1 MSKIKREV
9 FTYKQRFIFLS
20 IIPLYFMLI
29 GFCIQSPKEIFLG
42 LGKIISAP
50 DLLITDYFAVGGV
63 GAALINAGILALFV
77 LIIHYFVKVD
87 FDGHTI
93 TSCCM
98 MFGFSLF
105 GKNIANI
112 WFILLGVLAYTKIHR
127 VSSKKYL
134 YIGFYGTCLS
144 PIITQIM
151 YVTYLEDWQ
160 QLLISIFIGFV
171 IGYVLVPIA
180 THTLAVHKGY
190 SLYNIGFAAGIIAT
204 IIASILK
211 SFGISIESRLIWTS
225 EYTELFSVVLL
236 LFFTFIMLCA
246 LFMGKDKLKEEYKL
260 LLKESGFRG
269 KDFINRY
276 SDYTIF
282 FNMAINGVVSTL
294 FVLAVGGVLNGPII
308 GSIFTIVGF
317 SANGKHIR
325 NILPIM
331 FGVYIASLMKLWVIN
346 EPAPLMTL
354 ILSTTLAPIAG
365 EFGILAGIL
374 AGFLHSSVVLNVGVV
389 YSGINLYNNGFAG
402 GLVALFLV
410 PVIEAL
416 IERKKTRK

>member
-1 MSKIKREV
+1 M
-9 FTYKQRFIFLS
+9 
-20 IIPLYFMLI
+20 
-29 GFCIQSPKEIFLG
+29 
-42 LGKIISAP
+42 
-50 DLLITDYFAVGGV
+50 
-63 GAALINAGILALFV
+63 
-77 LIIHYFVKVD
+77 
-87 FDGHTI
+87 
-93 TSCCM
+93 
-98 MFGFSLF
+98 
-105 GKNIANI
+105 
-112 WFILLGVLAYTKIHR
+112 
-127 VSSKKYL
+127 
-134 YIGFYGTCLS
+134 
-144 PIITQIM
+144 
-151 YVTYLEDWQ
+151 
-160 QLLISIFIGFV
+160 
-171 IGYVLVPIA
+171 PIA

-225 EYTELFSVVLL
+225 EYTKLFSVVLL

-374 AGFLHSSVVLNVGVV
+374 AGFLHSSVALNVGVV